1 MAEKRLR
8 MLADAREERE
18 LRKQPALRHPGHRAC
33 ARICTSTMKGVI
45 QDRNWRRRLA
55 KAKPG
60 QRVFMHPL
68 VSYKPK
74 SREA

>member
-18 LRKQPALRHPGHRAC
+18 LRKLPHYGTLVTEPAPHLYLDHE
-33 ARICTSTMKGVI
+33 GVI

-60 QRVFMHPL
+60 QRVYMHPL

-74 SREA
+74 SREGA

>member
-1 MAEKRLR
+1 MSRRTEQMAQAREDRRLR
-8 MLADAREERE
+8 E
-18 LRKQPALRHPGHRAC
+18 QPHYGTLVTEPAPHLYLDHE
-33 ARICTSTMKGVI
+33 GVI
-45 QDRNWRRRLA
+45 QDSNWRRRLA

-60 QRVFMHPL
+60 QRVYMHPL